1 VQTAP
6 CPERALR
13 EKPSMSTLAA
23 DPPPLLV
30 ATARTVNRELER
42 MIARYQ
48 RVVPDRLWQAMRY
61 SLLAGGKRV
70 RPTLLLA
77 CFDLC
82 GGSDQTQAMPAALA
96 IDCLHT
102 YSLIHDDLPCMDDDD
117 LRRGQ
122 PTCHRQF
129 DEATAVLA
137 ADALQS
143 LSFALLTES
152 MATDAIKVALCR
164 KLAIAAGCQG
174 MVGGQMLDMEADS
187 QSVHELLQV
196 ERIHLHKTGAL
207 LRFSCDAG
215 ALLAGANTIQQQ
227 NCIRF
232 GEAIGLL
239 FQVVDDLLDATA
251 SSSVLGKSAGKDANQ
266 NKATYISV
274 LGVDGARQRAQEIAD
289 LALRACD
296 ALDET
301 IATPKSTAPLRQL
314 TQYILHRGC

>member
-1 VQTAP
+1 MSSLPTA
-6 CPERALR
+6 
-13 EKPSMSTLAA
+13 
-23 DPPPLLV
+23 PPPLLV
-30 ATARTVNRELER
+30 TTAETINHELAQ
-42 MIARYQ
+42 MMDRYQ
-48 RVVPDRLWQAMRY
+48 RVVPNRLWQAMRY

-70 RPTLLLA
+70 RPALLLA

-82 GGSDQTQAMPAALA
+82 GGGNWTHAMPAALA

-143 LSFALLTES
+143 LSFSLLTEVEAS
-152 MATDAIKVALCR
+152 DATKVALC
-164 KLAIAAGCQG
+164 KNLAIAAGCQG
-174 MVGGQMLDMEADS
+174 MVGGQALDMEADS

-215 ALLAGANTIQQQ
+215 ALLAGANADQQHH
-227 NCIRF
+227 CIRF
-232 GEAIGLL
+232 GESIGLL
-239 FQVVDDLLDATA
+239 FQIVDDLLDATA
-251 SSSVLGKSAGKDANQ
+251 SSSALGKSAGKDAKQ

-274 LGVDGARQRAQEIAD
+274 LGVDGTRERAQEMAD
-289 LALRACD
+289 LALQACD
-296 ALDET
+296 ALD
-301 IATPKSTAPLRQL
+301 ATLNKTATGANSTAPLRQL